1 MEYFFM
7 AKIVEE
13 ALLIKLSKLVRTGD
27 KESKEKMANAE
38 VVAALEQ
45 VAQELVGENVI
56 VEVESGK

>member
-1 MEYFFM
+1 M